1 MNDELTP
8 DERAAMRARIVG
20 GARGIRPVGAHR
32 NAWIAG
38 SIAAALVVAIAG
50 GVVAASTLN
59 APPVD
64 ATPSPSV
71 TATVEPPV
79 EPTPTATPARTA
91 TPTPTPESPAVA
103 FDGDCATVLSDDDL
117 SALVGVPMTL
127 SNGLSAEDAGVLGGV
142 VCQWRAQGEG
152 YEAVGVQVFPAAV
165 VPESLQGSLG
175 VPPDCRVDGF
185 SCRAAQRFGEA
196 IVSAWGARDD
206 QVTRLLEAVGPRAAA
221 SPGRART
228 LPSDAWT
235 VPDCDRVLQIA
246 EAARGRGDLVPHQG
260 DYYPSGLAW
269 DVMSAKG
276 AAGYCALDNRSAVDA
291 ATVVDIFFGPGST
304 PDLAGIAR
312 RSGAEVAVAG
322 ADAAWF
328 FPEFT
333 STMDYLLVQ
342 SGPNVL
348 TIGTASMNDEEMAQL
363 AAGLVAALG

>member
-1 MNDELTP
+1 MSDELTP
-8 DERAAMRARIVG
+8 DERAALRARIVG
-20 GARGIRPVGAHR
+20 GAGGITPAGAHR
-32 NAWIAG
+32 GAWIAG

-50 GVVAASTLN
+50 GVFATSALTS
-59 APPVD
+59 PPV
-64 ATPSPSV
+64 ATTPSPSP
-71 TATVEPPV
+71 TLSHEPTR
-79 EPTPTATPARTA
+79 EPTPTATPTS
-91 TPTPTPESPAVA
+91 TPESPAVA
-103 FDGDCATVLSDDDL
+103 FDGDCAKVLSDDDV
-117 SALVGVPMTL
+117 SAIVGVPMTL

-142 VCQWRAQGEG
+142 VCQWRAQGER
-152 YEAVGVQVFPAAV
+152 YEAVGVQVFPTAV

-175 VPPDCRVDGF
+175 VPPDCGVDGF
-185 SCRAAQRFGEA
+185 NCRSTQRFGEA

-206 QVTRLLEAVGPRAAA
+206 QVTALLEAVGPRGAA

-269 DVMSAKG
+269 DVMSANG
-276 AAGYCALDNRSAVDA
+276 AAGYCALDNRSAINA
-291 ATVVDIFFGPGST
+291 ATVVDIFFGPGSM
-304 PDLAGIAR
+304 PDLAEIAR
-312 RSGAEVAVAG
+312 RSGTEVAVAG

-333 STMDYLLVQ
+333 STMDHLLVQ

-348 TIGTASMNDEEMAQL
+348 MIGTASMNEEEMAQL
-363 AAGLVAALG
+363 AAGLIAALG